1 MKDFALDQR
10 NALPYNPIILTI
22 ASAAQRPS
30 RREIGG
36 AQKVPYFDPCNA
48 VLITHISIVGCSSL

>member
-10 NALPYNPIILTI
+10 NALPYHLVILTI
-22 ASAAQRPS
+22 ASAAQRCF
-30 RREIGG
+30 RREIGD

-48 VLITHISIVGCSSL
+48 VLAPHISTVGCSSL